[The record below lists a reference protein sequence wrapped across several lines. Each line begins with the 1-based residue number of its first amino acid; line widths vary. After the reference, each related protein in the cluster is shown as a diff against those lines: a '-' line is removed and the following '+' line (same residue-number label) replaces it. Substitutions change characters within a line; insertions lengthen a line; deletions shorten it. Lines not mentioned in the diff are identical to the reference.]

1 MLSGHVKSIRARCAQ
16 NSNKCVNTVRKHS
29 TFYNALSFADLFH
42 FFFFL
47 KIFIYLK
54 KKSPVCFYT
63 VGKNDQVTKLELLP
77 SLAYT
82 LPFLQFICYPDQK
95 DNTNISKSCR
105 FTKKYLS
112 HLFVISSADHY
123 VTVESRLTH
132 FWLLF
137 KPASCKTP
145 ALMSVLYMHP
155 TQALIMHAAHFPPVT
170 FSHAMGAAQTQ
181 EASQTAASNMLLR
194 ISFLSHISDTLH
206 IYYYTRRSHKVK
218 SVIGVR
224 ISIATIC
231 LPT

>member
-42 FFFFL
+42 FFFF
-47 KIFIYLK
+47 KDFYLFK
-54 KKSPVCFYT
+54 KKTPVCFYT

-155 TQALIMHAAHFPPVT
+155 TQALIMHAAHFPPRHI
-170 FSHAMGAAQTQ
+170 FACYGCSANAGSESNSCKQH
-181 EASQTAASNMLLR
+181 AASNKLSLPHQRHAAYLLLYKAKPQ
-194 ISFLSHISDTLH
+194 S
-206 IYYYTRRSHKVK
+206 
-218 SVIGVR
+218 
-224 ISIATIC
+224 
-231 LPT
+231 